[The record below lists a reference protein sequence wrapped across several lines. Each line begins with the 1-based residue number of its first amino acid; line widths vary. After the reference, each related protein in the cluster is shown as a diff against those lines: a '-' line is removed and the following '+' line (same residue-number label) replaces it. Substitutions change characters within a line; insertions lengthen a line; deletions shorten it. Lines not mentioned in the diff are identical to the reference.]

1 MYLDPE
7 SEDAL
12 QVVRALVGV
21 ARAASPPAAALLH
34 DGLIHLDGAND
45 RVVFQLPGPAVAEV
59 RADAGLA
66 RALVH
71 AVCEVLGPRVGAYLA
86 DLDAAEPPTVLIG
99 DDDGADLAVYD
110 DALVEDAQRL
120 TPPRPEETTVTDL
133 HADQAPQSPDLPP
146 EAGGRQPRSP
156 FERIKR
162 ESDDGSAFWSSR
174 ELAPLLGY
182 DSYRNFENA
191 ITRAKDACE
200 NSGHPVTEHFL
211 NGTEAVAIGK
221 GGTRK
226 IDVVYLS
233 RYACYLVI
241 QNADPRKPMVALGQT
256 YFTVQTRR
264 QELADADLEDSL
276 RVKLREEIK
285 LHNKQVAAAAYHVGV
300 RTPMDYAVFNDH
312 GYKGL
317 YNGIGASQIRENRGL
332 KRSQD
337 ILDFMG
343 STELAANLF
352 RATQTEE
359 LLRRGGVQSK
369 DQANMTHLQVG
380 IRVREAMKDISG
392 IMPEDLPVA
401 ENIKKVEKRLQ
412 KKRAETGRLDDGGP
426 AGP

>member
-1 MYLDPE
+1 MTEVHTDP
-7 SEDAL
+7 
-12 QVVRALVGV
+12 
-21 ARAASPPAAALLH
+21 SPL
-34 DGLIHLDGAND
+34 
-45 RVVFQLPGPAVAEV
+45 
-59 RADAGLA
+59 
-66 RALVH
+66 
-71 AVCEVLGPRVGAYLA
+71 
-86 DLDAAEPPTVLIG
+86 
-99 DDDGADLAVYD
+99 
-110 DALVEDAQRL
+110 
-120 TPPRPEETTVTDL
+120 
-133 HADQAPQSPDLPP
+133 SPDLPP
-146 EAGGRQPRSP
+146 GSEGRATRSP
-156 FERIKR
+156 FERIKQVA
-162 ESDDGSAFWSSR
+162 DDGAEFWSSR
-174 ELAPLLGY
+174 ELAPVLGY

-191 ITRAKDACE
+191 IIKAKDACE

-211 NGTEAVAIGK
+211 NATEAVAIGK

-285 LHNKQVAAAAYHVGV
+285 LHNKQLAAAAYHAGV

-317 YNGIGASQIRENRGL
+317 YNGIGAHQIRENRGL
-332 KRSQD
+332 KRTQD

-359 LLRRGGVQSK
+359 LLRRGGIQSK
-369 DQANMTHLQVG
+369 EQANITHLQVG

-412 KKRAETGRLDDGGP
+412 KRKAQTGQLETEASETP
-426 AGP
+426 

>member
-1 MYLDPE
+1 MFLEP
-7 SEDAL
+7 DADDAVE
-12 QVVRALVGV
+12 VVRALVLE
-21 ARAASPPAAALLH
+21 AMAACPSLAAVLH
-34 DGLIHLDGAND
+34 HDATIYLDGAND
-45 RVVFQLPGPAVAEV
+45 RVLFQLPGEAAAKVLARPDWT
-59 RADAGLA
+59 RALA
-66 RALVH
+66 RAV
-71 AVCEVLGPRVGAYLA
+71 AAVLGRRVTAALE
-86 DLDAAEPPTVLIG
+86 DLDAADPPIPLIN
-99 DDDGADLAVYD
+99 DDDGADPEVYD
-110 DALVEDAQRL
+110 DTTVDLAPDR
-120 TPPRPEETTVTDL
+120 PPTPEETAMTDV
-133 HADQAPQSPDLPP
+133 HPGEAPLGPALP
-146 EAGGRQPRSP
+146 EDEGRSTRSP

-162 ESDDGSAFWSSR
+162 VAEDGSEFWSSR
-174 ELAPLLGY
+174 ELGPMLGY

-191 ITRAKDACE
+191 IIKAKDACE
-200 NSGHPVTEHFL
+200 NSGHPVTDHFL
-211 NGTEAVAIGK
+211 NATESVAIGK

-226 IDVVYLS
+226 IDVTYLS

-264 QELADADLEDSL
+264 QELADVELEESL
-276 RVKLREEIK
+276 RLKLREEIK
-285 LHNKQVAAAAYHVGV
+285 LHNKALAAAAYTAGV
-300 RTPMDYAVFNDH
+300 RTPLDYAVFNDH

-317 YNGIGASQIRENRGL
+317 YNGLGAHQIRENRGL
-332 KRSQD
+332 KRSHD

-412 KKRAETGRLDDGGP
+412 AKKAQTARLEEGAP
-426 AGP
+426 EAP